1 MFTSAL
7 ISKRFIETEK
17 AKIPLP
23 LLWCAA
29 NHLCLNLEG
38 MTAARRFLFVGF
50 CDFATIDCMSE
61 WESKCMFIDIKLF
74 FNTKTL

>member
-7 ISKRFIETEK
+7 ISKRVMETEK

-23 LLWCAA
+23 LLCCAP
-29 NHLCLNLEG
+29 NHLCLYLEG
-38 MTAARRFLFVGF
+38 MTAARRFLLIGF
-50 CDFATIDCMSE
+50 CNFATIDCMSE

-74 FNTKTL
+74 F